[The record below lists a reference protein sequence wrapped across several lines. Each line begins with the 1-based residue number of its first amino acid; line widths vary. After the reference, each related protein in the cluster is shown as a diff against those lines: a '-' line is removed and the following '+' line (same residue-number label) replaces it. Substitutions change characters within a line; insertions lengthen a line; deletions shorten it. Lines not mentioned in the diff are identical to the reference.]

1 MRSSKNKKLQ
11 SLNNRIPTLVI
22 KMKRLI
28 SLTILFLTLFSLSCK
43 DRKTENDDTQSIA
56 ETQKFQPN
64 KDMVALIYTN
74 KGVIKV
80 GLEYVKAPMT
90 VANFVALAEGKMEN
104 VHRSHG
110 KNFYDGL
117 TFHRVIENFMIQGG
131 DPNGNG
137 AGNAGY
143 TFPDEFVPELRHDDA
158 GVLSMAN
165 SGKNSNSCQF
175 FITHNSTPWLD
186 DVHTVFGKVIEGQAV
201 VNSIVQGD
209 RIDSIRIQRN
219 TPEAQQF
226 NAPKVFTSQKEILKQ
241 KQKSAAESQ
250 YSQFQNGPLYRAFE
264 DYVKQVYPSAIKTSS
279 GLYYIKQSTT
289 DGIQPQ
295 IGNIVKVHYRGTLT
309 NNKVFDESIT
319 KGKPIEF
326 PIGKQNVI
334 PGWDE
339 GIALLHKGE
348 KATLIIP
355 YYLAYGEQGI
365 PGAIGPNETLIFE
378 VQLLDV
384 K

>member
-1 MRSSKNKKLQ
+1 
-11 SLNNRIPTLVI
+11 
-22 KMKRLI
+22 MKFFAFLA
-28 SLTILFLTLFSLSCK
+28 ILSTFYLFGCK
-43 DRKTENDDTQSIA
+43 DRKAENEDTQVIA
-56 ETQKFQPN
+56 EGSKFEPN

-74 KGVIKV
+74 KGLIKV
-80 GLEYVKAPMT
+80 GLEFVKTPLT
-90 VANFVALAEGKMEN
+90 VANFVALAEGQMEN
-104 VHRSHG
+104 VHRSLG
-110 KNFYDGL
+110 KRFYDGL

-143 TFPDEFVPELRHDDA
+143 QFADEFVPELRHDDA

-165 SGKNSNSCQF
+165 SGRNTNSCQF

-186 DVHTVFGKVIEGQAV
+186 DVHTVFGKVIEGQNI

-219 TPEAQQF
+219 TPEAMQF
-226 NAPKVFTSQKEILKQ
+226 DAPKVFAAQKEILKQ
-241 KQKSAAESQ
+241 KQKSSEESQ
-250 YSQFQNGPLYRAFE
+250 YAQFQNGALYRAFE
-264 DYVKQVYPSAIKTSS
+264 DYVKQVYPSATKTSS
-279 GLYYIKQSTT
+279 GLYYIKQNNT
-289 DGIQPQ
+289 DGVQPQ
-295 IGNIVKVHYRGTLT
+295 VGNLVKVHYKGMLT
-309 NNKVFDESIT
+309 NNKVFDESMS

-334 PGWDE
+334 AGWDE

-365 PGAIGPNETLIFE
+365 PGAIGPNETLIFD
-378 VQLLDV
+378 VQLVDV

>member
-1 MRSSKNKKLQ
+1 MKFVSAILLFFAL
-11 SLNNRIPTLVI
+11 SL
-22 KMKRLI
+22 
-28 SLTILFLTLFSLSCK
+28 FSCK
-43 DRKTENDDTQSIA
+43 DREVQNKETQSIGA
-56 ETQKFQPN
+56 PTEKFVPS
-64 KDMVALIYTN
+64 KDMVAMIYTN
-74 KGVIKV
+74 KGLIKV
-80 GLEYVKAPMT
+80 GLEYIKTPMT

-104 VHRSHG
+104 VHRKTG
-110 KNFYDGL
+110 RPFYDGL
-117 TFHRVIENFMIQGG
+117 IFHRVIENFMIQGG

-143 TFPDEFVPELRHDDA
+143 QFPDEIVEGLRHDDA

-165 SGKNSNSCQF
+165 SGPNSNSCQF

-186 DVHTVFGKVIEGQAV
+186 GVHTVFGKVIEGQNV
-201 VNSIVQGD
+201 VNSIAQGD

-219 TPEAQQF
+219 TQEALEF
-226 NAPKVFTSQKEILKQ
+226 NAYKVFKAQKEIIKQ
-241 KQKSAAESQ
+241 KQKSAIEGQ
-250 YSQFQNGPLYRAFE
+250 YAQYQNGALYRAFE
-264 DYVKQVYPSAIKTSS
+264 DYVKQVYPSAIKTAS
-279 GLYYIKQSTT
+279 GLYYVKHNIT
-289 DGIQPQ
+289 DGVQPQ
-295 IGNIVKVHYRGTLT
+295 IGNIVRVHYKGMLT

-319 KGKPIEF
+319 KGKPLEF

-365 PGAIGPNETLIFE
+365 QGAIGPNETLIFD